1 LQVKLAKLELIIF
14 VIVTQLQIFV
24 TDD

>member
-14 VIVTQLQIFV
+14 AIVTHLQIFV